1 MKKIAVLLVF
11 FFTIVNVFAQFPFK
25 LRYDNNGKTL
35 NGDYIII
42 GNTLWWNNGVQSYQQ
57 NGGNYGNK
65 SGYLNLDTS
74 IAANKP
80 TFASSMQKLNIPQAS
95 SSCFKVKK
103 AFFYW
108 MGRVAKKDHYNAAIP
123 KAKLRLPGSN
133 AYLSLTADEYKVNTI
148 QPRGDDT
155 HYYAYKDVTEQ
166 IKALIN
172 VNGEYW
178 AGDVFSTNNG
188 SWPHGSAWAL
198 VIVYEE
204 PSMPQKK
211 VNIYDGWE
219 LIGRNL
225 PILTFNMTNLK
236 TPSIGAVKARMGL
249 VSFGAEN
256 WAGGDYIKLNGHL
269 MGTTTNNVPN
279 NVKNFFGSGVTFN
292 FIEQTS
298 GLPLRVG
305 NSSFGLYT
313 FDVPN
318 AGNLVIPNNATSA
331 IIETGYT
338 SDGKADEFILTV
350 VGLSVDDDT
359 PDIKL
364 QKRVYNALTNQD
376 VTDGNANMGTP
387 IRYELTFQ
395 NVGSDTATD
404 LIIEDILPETFD
416 FDFANAN
423 FSYPLGGTVSVSYNS
438 GTRKLTFE
446 VDKAFV
452 PKEGGKHKITFSGKV
467 TANCSMESLRGACS
481 NVIDNKATATYK
493 GEKTPNTT
501 YSTVSYKKYTDNCN
515 AEEGNTKLK
524 INVGSNCTYK
534 AKAAFCTPTLS
545 LSAAAGFDT
554 YSWVKIGSVGTI
566 GNTQTLV
573 VTQPGTYKVTK
584 SKSGCPTLYEEFEVA
599 SNTYDTSHPIKDM
612 FDNGQLNGE
621 VYRCPNDGQYYPQV
635 YLCGENA
642 KLQLT
647 VTHLGSTSYE
657 WERLG
662 SCSVVRDK
670 ECPPS
675 DNTCTDW
682 TSIGTGETQTIT
694 TAGDYRM
701 RINYSGGCMSPYYYF
716 KVTKDT
722 YSGTVDFTPIACGVS
737 ATITVNGNTSGY
749 LFALKSGATTVVEY
763 NNTPN
768 FSVDKPG
775 LYTVLIKKVV
785 PQGII
790 PCVFSADID
799 IKKNT
804 PTMTITTTD
813 HACSNTPGRIRIVL
827 SDFPTLPV
835 RYILKKDNAAGAL

>member
-1 MKKIAVLLVF
+1 
-11 FFTIVNVFAQFPFK
+11 
-25 LRYDNNGKTL
+25 
-35 NGDYIII
+35 
-42 GNTLWWNNGVQSYQQ
+42 
-57 NGGNYGNK
+57 
-65 SGYLNLDTS
+65 
-74 IAANKP
+74 
-80 TFASSMQKLNIPQAS
+80 
-95 SSCFKVKK
+95 
-103 AFFYW
+103 

-166 IKALIN
+166 VKALIN

-178 AGDVFSTNNG
+178 AGDVFSTNNVF
-188 SWPHGSAWAL
+188 WPHGSAWAL

-298 GLPLRVG
+298 GLPLTVG

-318 AGNLVIPNNATSA
+318 AGNSVIPNNATSA

-338 SDGKADEFILTV
+338 SAGKADEFILTV

-364 QKRVYNALTNQD
+364 QKRVYNALNNQD

-395 NVGSDTATD
+395 NVGSDAATD

-423 FSYPLGGTVSVSYNS
+423 FFYPLGGTVSVSYNS

-452 PKEGGKHKITFSGKV
+452 PKEGGKHKISFNGKV
-467 TANCSMESLRGACS
+467 TANCSMESLRGTCS

-554 YSWVKIGSVGTI
+554 YSWVKIGSAGTI
-566 GNTQTLV
+566 GSTQTLV

-612 FDNGQLNGE
+612 FDNGRLNGE
-621 VYRCPNDGQYYPQV
+621 
-635 YLCGENA
+635 E
-642 KLQLT
+642 
-647 VTHLGSTSYE
+647 
-657 WERLG
+657 
-662 SCSVVRDK
+662 
-670 ECPPS
+670 
-675 DNTCTDW
+675 
-682 TSIGTGETQTIT
+682 
-694 TAGDYRM
+694 
-701 RINYSGGCMSPYYYF
+701 
-716 KVTKDT
+716 
-722 YSGTVDFTPIACGVS
+722 
-737 ATITVNGNTSGY
+737 
-749 LFALKSGATTVVEY
+749 
-763 NNTPN
+763 
-768 FSVDKPG
+768 
-775 LYTVLIKKVV
+775 
-785 PQGII
+785 
-790 PCVFSADID
+790 
-799 IKKNT
+799 
-804 PTMTITTTD
+804 
-813 HACSNTPGRIRIVL
+813 
-827 SDFPTLPV
+827 
-835 RYILKKDNAAGAL
+835 